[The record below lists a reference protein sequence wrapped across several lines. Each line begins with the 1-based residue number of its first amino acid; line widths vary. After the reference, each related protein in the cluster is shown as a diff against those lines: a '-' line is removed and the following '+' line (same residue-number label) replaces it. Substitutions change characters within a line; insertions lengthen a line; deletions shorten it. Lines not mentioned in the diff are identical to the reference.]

1 RISARRLTDFYGVG
15 KAVLAFRRGI
25 KRETGVVSKA
35 ILVGLDEHGEGS
47 TRGLHTRLLQF
58 PLDESQRAKNC
69 AVDIVAAGL
78 AFHVGE
84 WARWKIDCHTSRGFA
99 GGFRR
104 LAGFGGLRRG
114 RGRIGDRGRGCR
126 VWRGRGGGLSGCRR
140 GRRGVL

>member
-1 RISARRLTDFYGVG
+1 MFEAHRLSARRLTDFYGVG

-35 ILVGLDEHGEGS
+35 ILIGLDEHGEGS
-47 TRGLHTRLLQF
+47 TRGLHTRLLHF

-84 WARWKIDCHTSRGFA
+84 WARWKIDCHASRGFA
-99 GGFRR
+99 PRFGR
-104 LAGFGGLRRG
+104 LPGLGGLRRG
-114 RGRIGDRGRGCR
+114 QGRTSGWGRG
-126 VWRGRGGGLSGCRR
+126 
-140 GRRGVL
+140 